1 MTATAPR
8 KHLTAT
14 SAISDYGENLLP
26 ALGPP
31 PEGAAE
37 RSAQILSAHL
47 QRPETSSERDAPA
60 A

>member
-1 MTATAPR
+1 MT
-8 KHLTAT
+8 T
-14 SAISDYGENLLP
+14 SKRLNSREAIEAHGASLLP

-47 QRPETSSERDAPA
+47 QRPETSTERREPA

>member
-1 MTATAPR
+1 MTIPKR
-8 KHLTAT
+8 LT
-14 SAISDYGENLLP
+14 SREAIENAGESRLP

-47 QRPETSSERDAPA
+47 QQSETSTERRVPA

>member
-1 MTATAPR
+1 MTVPAPR

-14 SAISDYGENLLP
+14 SAINDYGEALLP

-37 RSAQILSAHL
+37 RSAAILASHL
-47 QRPETSSERDAPA
+47 QQSETSTERDAPA